1 MFETVKQWFWYEW
14 IMFIFRLILSI
25 SLMFTTVQFH
35 AQISLPLWAL
45 IFWQVF
51 AFSVPWLCLQLSYKY
66 YLLTEIIFSGGLCL
80 YLTSFF
86 PEAYLAFLTYAFLIA
101 VNSAR
106 KSYRWTG
113 PVTILLLPILI
124 NVLSH
129 QSNYWV
135 MMIHI
140 GLAYA
145 IGFAFH
151 LLVVNHRQSELI
163 REQNTVLQQYFSQI
177 ERITL
182 AEERDRLSKDLH
194 DTVGHSYTS
203 IIMGLETLR
212 PELSTE
218 AGKQKVSS
226 LLNLARRSL
235 KEIRGYLHQVE
246 SPQEIQPMLQS
257 LQQLVEDFQAQAKV
271 NVHFRTFG
279 EEYPLPKMAKMAF
292 YRCLQESL
300 TNAVRHGESTEIT
313 ATLKF
318 EHRQARLEIQDNGKG
333 MEEWQDGFG
342 LNAMKERA
350 MNLQGQV
357 SVYSEPGEGTL
368 VTCTLPRQVELS
380 DEVIR
385 LLIVDDQAFI
395 RESLRT
401 ILEGHKDLNVV
412 GLSEDGLQ
420 AIERCEQD
428 QPQVIL
434 LDLDMPNMD
443 GISATKIIKQ
453 KWPHIRILIL
463 TTFQDTEQ
471 ALEVLR
477 SGADGYLLKSIEPR
491 ELAET
496 IRLVH
501 RGGTLINQEMSHKL
515 FDKLEMDNTGTGVLK
530 PTTTENLG
538 LTTREMEILQLV
550 CKGLRYKSIA
560 AKLYLSDGTVRN
572 YASAVYMKLG
582 VRNREEAVQKAM
594 EAGFI
599 K

>member
-1 MFETVKQWFWYEW
+1 
-14 IMFIFRLILSI
+14 MFIFRLILSI

>member
-1 MFETVKQWFWYEW
+1 
-14 IMFIFRLILSI
+14 
-25 SLMFTTVQFH
+25 
-35 AQISLPLWAL
+35 
-45 IFWQVF
+45 
-51 AFSVPWLCLQLSYKY
+51 
-66 YLLTEIIFSGGLCL
+66 
-80 YLTSFF
+80 
-86 PEAYLAFLTYAFLIA
+86 
-101 VNSAR
+101 
-106 KSYRWTG
+106 
-113 PVTILLLPILI
+113 
-124 NVLSH
+124 
-129 QSNYWV
+129 
-135 MMIHI
+135 
-140 GLAYA
+140 
-145 IGFAFH
+145 
-151 LLVVNHRQSELI
+151 
-163 REQNTVLQQYFSQI
+163 
-177 ERITL
+177 
-182 AEERDRLSKDLH
+182 
-194 DTVGHSYTS
+194 
-203 IIMGLETLR
+203 MGLETLR

-218 AGKQKVSS
+218 TGKQKVGS

-235 KEIRGYLHQVE
+235 KEVRGYLHQIE
-246 SPQEIQPMLQS
+246 SPQEILPIIQS
-257 LQQLVEDFQAQAKV
+257 LQQLVEDFQAQARV

-279 EEYPLPKMAKMAF
+279 EEYPLPKLAKMAF

-318 EHRQARLEIQDNGKG
+318 EQRQARLEIQDNGKG

-342 LNAMKERA
+342 LNAMKERT

-385 LLIVDDQAFI
+385 LLIVDDQPFI

-401 ILEGHKDLNVV
+401 ILEGHNDLQVV
-412 GLSEDGLQ
+412 GMSEDGLQ

-428 QPQVIL
+428 QPQVVL

-443 GISATKIIKQ
+443 GISAAKVIKQ
-453 KWPHIRILIL
+453 KWPHIRILVL

-496 IRLVH
+496 IRLVY
-501 RGGTLINQEMSHKL
+501 RGGTLIDQEMSHKL
-515 FDKLEMDNTGTGVLK
+515 FEKLEMDKTGNKMLEPNTS
-530 PTTTENLG
+530 ENFG
-538 LTTREMEILQLV
+538 LTSREMEILQLV
-550 CKGLRYKSIA
+550 CKGLRYKTIA

-572 YASAVYMKLG
+572 YASAIYMKLG
-582 VRNREEAVQKAM
+582 VRNREEAVQKAI

-599 K
+599 R